1 MYIAVAVGTF
11 LLGGWVLDSPP
22 ETEDSSAAPQTQ
34 QQPQQSPAPM
44 PILPRDQ
51 SRGMSAGQRGR
62 MANDAMTRM
71 PQQQQQQNLMPSAPT
86 ESAGPDAGMN
96 QPTAPTSGFI
106 NPMPGQ
112 RAPTAPTERR
122 SNMSD
127 SGGYRPSS
135 YSSLGSRA
143 PSQSMPSGTAS
154 FMTPPATAVPQATA
168 TQEKAFSG
176 YRPTSGISPY
186 MNLFRRDSGGT
197 VDNYTTLVRP
207 ESDQRFLNQRFGN
220 DIRGLQN
227 STRTQGINL
236 QNLNQQNRTLQGVG
250 TPQYYMNYGNYYPS
264 SGQQGQ

>member
-22 ETEDSSAAPQTQ
+22 ETEDSSAAPQAQ
-34 QQPQQSPAPM
+34 QQQQQSPAPM

-51 SRGMSAGQRGR
+51 SRGMTAGQRGR
-62 MANDAMTRM
+62 TPTNAMMRM
-71 PQQQQQQNLMPSAPT
+71 QPQQQNPMPLAPT

-112 RAPTAPTERR
+112 SAPMAPTERR

-176 YRPTSGISPY
+176 YRASSGISPY
-186 MNLFRRDSGGT
+186 MNLFRRDNGGT

-207 ESDQRFLNQRFGN
+207 ESEQRFLNQRFGN

-264 SGQQGQ
+264 SGQ